1 MSGEGQASVPLSLGE
16 LAEPVV
22 FSPAR
27 WRTVSAV
34 VAVAVFAAF
43 LLLCAL
49 ALPNHIWW
57 LAFATSVLWLP
68 TLWYTGG
75 MTRRVTVRPGVSVE
89 RRQLFG
95 GTQRVPID
103 ATTEIVTFTRV
114 ITQRKL
120 PGKVLDAKWFVL
132 RSRGVAEM
140 RLSGQYWSLAE
151 ITGLARTA
159 PTLLRIR
166 AEPTTVRQILD
177 EYPDHFA
184 PIEHRPAAM
193 WWGMLIMIFG
203 CVPSVMCAIAGF
215 YSLIYYWWPAPLA

>member
-1 MSGEGQASVPLSLGE
+1 MPLSLGE
-16 LAEPVV
+16 LAEPVL

-27 WRTVSAV
+27 WRTISAI
-34 VAVAVFAAF
+34 VAAIVFAAF

-49 ALPNHIWW
+49 VLPNHIWW
-57 LAFATSVLWLP
+57 FVFATSALWLP

-75 MTRRVTVRPGVSVE
+75 MTRRVTVRPGISIE
-89 RRQLFG
+89 RRRLFR

-103 ATTEIVTFTRV
+103 ATTEIVAFTRI

-120 PGKVLDAKWFVL
+120 PGRVLNAKWFVL
-132 RSRGVAEM
+132 RSQGIAQM

-151 ITGLARTA
+151 VTEFARTA

-166 AEPTTVRQILD
+166 AEPTAVRQILD

-184 PIEHRPAAM
+184 PIEHRRAAM
-193 WWGMLIMIFG
+193 GWGMLIMAFG
-203 CVPSVMCAIAGF
+203 CVPSVIGALVGF
-215 YSLIYYWWPAPLA
+215 FSLIAFWWPAPLA